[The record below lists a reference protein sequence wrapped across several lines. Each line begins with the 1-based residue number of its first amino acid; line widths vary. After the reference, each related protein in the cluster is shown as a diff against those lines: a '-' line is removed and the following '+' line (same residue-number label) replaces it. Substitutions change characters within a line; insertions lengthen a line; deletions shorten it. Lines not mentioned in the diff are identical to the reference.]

1 MKKEMMSKAST
12 EHKLQMPAEGV
23 LLRKDYG
30 DSKVY
35 QIVCE
40 CGDCDHD
47 HNVWVEAEDFGITIT
62 IYTQQKT
69 KWWEQNRWQT
79 IWRLLTKGYVEREST
94 LIMSEQQALNY
105 AETLKSAVKDV
116 KEFRSKNNP
125 LTRAASKIANEGD
138 CV

>member
-12 EHKLQMPAEGV
+12 EPESQMPAEGI

-30 DSKVY
+30 DAKVY

-47 HNVWVEAEDFGITIT
+47 HNVWVEAEDFGITVT

-105 AETLKSAVKDV
+105 ANILTSATKDV
-116 KEFRSKNNP
+116 KKFKQDRKENSAAVK
-125 LTRAASKIANEGD
+125 AASEQD

>member
-1 MKKEMMSKAST
+1 MKEETMSKPST
-12 EHKLQMPAEGV
+12 KINSQTPAEGV

-30 DSKVY
+30 DAKIY

-47 HNVWVEAEDFGITIT
+47 HNIWVEAEDHGITVT

-105 AETLKSAVKDV
+105 ANVLISATKDV
-116 KEFRSKNNP
+116 KKFIQDRKENSAAVK
-125 LTRAASKIANEGD
+125 AASQQD

>member
-1 MKKEMMSKAST
+1 MKEETMSKPST
-12 EHKLQMPAEGV
+12 KINSQTPAEGV

-30 DSKVY
+30 DAKIY

-47 HNVWVEAEDFGITIT
+47 HNIWVEAEDHGITVT

-105 AETLKSAVKDV
+105 ANVLISATKDV
-116 KEFRSKNNP
+116 KKFIQDRKENS
-125 LTRAASKIANEGD
+125 AAVKEANEQD